1 MTRTHAPRAVIV
13 ASFLFVCLFASA
25 ASARYGQPQTIHEAA
40 ARGDLEQLKGFID
53 KGVNLDQANRRGATA
68 LGSAVQ
74 SNRVEAVKMLLAAG
88 AKPDTPSMGVPP
100 LVNAILR
107 QRPDI
112 ITLLIDGAAN
122 VNAKDTS
129 GRTPLIVAT
138 ESAKLDWIK
147 LLVSKGADVNA
158 KDNRGQ
164 TPLSI
169 AKRSR
174 FNDVAEFLTQ
184 NGAEEQEMNYG
195 RDPYGRPG
203 YDSMPPGPGNS
214 AAPRYNDSAEESILS
229 DPNAIAQH
237 IAAHAG
243 LGEALAALDA
253 NAVSVARSWASH
265 RTDNRATL
273 IRSIAKQVAAELNF
287 VAGLAKA
294 EKAIK
299 TTEAVTKLQTQ
310 RKERYDLIAS
320 ELRTARRLAMQDAR
334 TTSTRGRG
342 RGSSRSRRGSSS
354 RGTSQGRYGDPA
366 QMADPYGAPQPA
378 TPRRRA
384 TTEGVPEKPV
394 PPATRAQMD
403 AWVSANPEDK
413 RGLLDEV
420 HNLDLAEYDSLRK
433 LAVEEKGEKTTAALE
448 GLMLARQTRRDGI
461 LAKMAA
467 DEARQQRMAERYGT
481 TGRGRPGQMPTQPGE
496 QTMPRRR
503 RR

>member
-1 MTRTHAPRAVIV
+1 MHKPRAVI
-13 ASFLFVCLFASA
+13 AATLLFGCLFATA
-25 ASARYGQPQTIHEAA
+25 ASARYGQPQSIQQAA
-40 ARGDLEQLKGFID
+40 GRGNMEEVKAFIE
-53 KGVNLDQANRRGATA
+53 KGVDLNEANRRGETA
-68 LGSAVQ
+68 LGAAVQ
-74 SNRVEAVKMLLAAG
+74 TNRIEIVKLLLASG
-88 AKPDTPSMGVPP
+88 AKPDTPSMGLPP

-112 ITLLIDGAAN
+112 ITLLIEAKAN
-122 VNAKDTS
+122 VNAKDAS

-138 ESAKLDWIK
+138 ESTKLEWVK

-158 KDNRGQ
+158 KDNRGY

-174 FNDVAEFLTQ
+174 LNDIADFLTQ
-184 NGAEEQEMNYG
+184 NGAEEQDMGYG

-203 YDSMPPGPGNS
+203 YESMPGGPGS
-214 AAPRYNDSAEESILS
+214 SGAPRYDDSDEVSVLS
-229 DPNAIAQH
+229 DPNAIAEH

-243 LGEALAALDA
+243 LAEALAALDA

-273 IRSIAKQVAAELNF
+273 IRSVAKQVTAELNF
-287 VAGLAKA
+287 VGGLAKA
-294 EKAIK
+294 EKAAK
-299 TTEAVTKLQTQ
+299 TTEAITKLQTE

-320 ELRTARRLAMQDAR
+320 ELRTARRLAMQDAQN
-334 TTSTRGRG
+334 TATRGRS

-354 RGTSQGRYGDPA
+354 RSASQGRYGDPA
-366 QMADPYGAPQPA
+366 QMGDPYGAAQAP
-378 TPRRRA
+378 TPRRRS

-394 PPATRAQMD
+394 PPRTQAQMD
-403 AWVSANPEDK
+403 AWVGANPEDK

-420 HNLDLAEYDSLRK
+420 HNLDLLEYDSLRK
-433 LAVEEKGEKTTAALE
+433 LAVEEKAEKTSAALE

-481 TGRGRPGQMPTQPGE
+481 TGRGRPGQPGAQPGE